1 MVTTLESGNQ
11 KNNWDSH
18 GQSLSSYRTGQC
30 QGMAVPPHWRPP
42 RANGILSQKI
52 LMGHLGGDL
61 SSWVPTLYPFLEG
74 PDQTLAQR
82 LQEEDS
88 ISGSPTIQG
97 VFEEGGGGTFL
108 LLHLLARLTWSLCS
122 QPT

>member
-11 KNNWDSH
+11 KSNWDSH
-18 GQSLSSYRTGQC
+18 GQSLSSYKTGQC

-52 LMGHLGGDL
+52 LMGHLWGDL
-61 SSWVPTLYPFLEG
+61 SSWVTPLYPFLEG

-82 LQEEDS
+82 LQEEVS

-97 VFEEGGGGTFL
+97 VCGGVGGAT
-108 LLHLLARLTWSLCS
+108 SSCIS
-122 QPT
+122 